1 LGIQLVEVVRTWA
14 EVRATRMRRVKS
26 RTLGRCLAEAG
37 DDLPIIA
44 SWLSGVMRQGR
55 IGVGYSMLSEV
66 RDAAGPPPDAPEW
79 SVADVDDAFT
89 RIANE
94 SGTGSKQRRFDAV
107 LELFQ
112 KSTAPERLFLLE
124 LLSGELRQGAQ
135 EGVLLDAIATAA
147 DLPLSAV
154 RRAFMLT
161 GEIPLVAQ
169 TALEEG
175 EAGLARFCIEVFRP
189 LRPMLASPAD
199 TAAAA
204 MVLMDEDAFVDCKL
218 DGVRVQLH
226 RDGDRVKVFTRHLHD
241 VTGMVP
247 EVAQVARELPWE
259 RFVLD
264 AEAIGLH
271 EDGTPLPFQVTMR
284 RFGRRVDVGRMR
296 FALPLT
302 TVVFD
307 ALLLGD
313 AETIDWPA
321 HERFAELERI
331 PRAHRVYRKR
341 IKTVEQAEAFYEEVV
356 EAGHEGIMVKSPT
369 STYQAGARGRSWL
382 KVKPTHTL
390 DLVVLAAEWGSGRR
404 TGWLSN
410 LHLGARD
417 ETTGEFVML
426 GKTFKGL
433 TDDLLEWQTAAL
445 QKIEVD
451 RNEYQVFVRPEIVV
465 EIAFNDV
472 QASSQYP
479 GGVALRFARVKRYR
493 KDKKPEEA
501 DTLATVRALL
511 PDSLAESA
519 ENG

>member
-1 LGIQLVEVVRTWA
+1 MQLVEVVRTWA
-14 EVRATRMRRVKS
+14 EVRSTRMRRVKS
-26 RTLGRCLAEAG
+26 RTLGRCLAASG
-37 DDLPIIA
+37 DDLPIVS

-55 IGVGYSMLSEV
+55 IGVGYSLLRDV
-66 RDAAGPPPDAPEW
+66 RDAASPAPEEPRW
-79 SVADVDDAFT
+79 SVSEIDDAFT
-89 RIANE
+89 RIEKE
-94 SGTGSKQRRFDAV
+94 SGKGSKKRRFDAV

-112 KSTAPERLFLLE
+112 HATVAERVFLLE

-147 DLPLSAV
+147 DLPATAV

-161 GEIPLVAQ
+161 GEIPLVAV
-169 TALEEG
+169 TALREG
-175 EAGLARFCIEVFRP
+175 EAGLARFRVEVFRA
-189 LRPMLASPAD
+189 LRPMLASPAE

-204 MVLMDEDAFVDCKL
+204 MVLMDGDAFVDCKL

-226 RDGDRVKVFTRHLHD
+226 RDGEQVRVYTRQLHD

-247 EVAQVARELPWE
+247 EVAQVARTLPWS

-264 AEAIGLH
+264 AEAIGLN

-284 RFGRRVDVGRMR
+284 RFGRKVDVGRMR

-307 ALLLGD
+307 ALLLD
-313 AETIDWPA
+313 DEETIDWPA
-321 HERFAELERI
+321 HRRFAALEQI
-331 PRAHRVYRKR
+331 PAAHRVHRER
-341 IKTVEQAEAFYEEVV
+341 VSNLEQAEAFYERVV
-356 EAGHEGIMVKSPT
+356 DAGHEGIMVKDPEAP
-369 STYQAGARGRSWL
+369 YQAGARGRSWL

-417 ETTGEFVML
+417 PDGGGFVML

-433 TDDLLEWQTAAL
+433 TDELLAWQTEAL
-445 QKIEVD
+445 QKMEVD
-451 RNEYQVFVRPEIVV
+451 RNEWQVFVRPELVV

-501 DTLATVRALL
+501 DTIEAVRALL
-511 PDSLAESA
+511 PESLSGS
-519 ENG
+519 N